1 MPQSSKNYPALADLI
16 SGWFHQ
22 DFDIEGDTIEEI
34 IAAFYA
40 SSTLEVRL
48 AVIAEIEHFLR
59 EHAAA
64 VDDEF
69 VRIFQPDIDPAG
81 FAHDTRAFLQEIA
94 LHLAK

>member
-1 MPQSSKNYPALADLI
+1 MPQSSENYPALADLI

-34 IAAFYA
+34 IGAFHA
-40 SSTLEVRL
+40 SSTLEARQ
-48 AVIAEIEHFLR
+48 AVIAEITHFLHQ
-59 EHAAA
+59 HAAA
-64 VDDEF
+64 IDGEF
-69 VRIFQPDIDPAG
+69 MRIFQPDVNPAG